1 MAYGF
6 VIGSRFKPFS
16 YDEMLKPLAAYT
28 EEYNAQEA
36 AYGELANNAAQWERL
51 ADSKIDQDTY
61 ARYKEYADALKS
73 TADSLAQNGLKPDSR
88 QALIGAKRRYTEEIV
103 PIEQAYQ
110 RRAELSK
117 LQREMRAKDPTTLIE
132 RGADEIALSELIAN
146 PELTP
151 ATYSGAYL
159 ERSAA
164 QAASALSKEIRENPR
179 KWRSILDGQYYETRV
194 RTGYTADEIQRAIS
208 GDPTAPEELR
218 TVIDQ
223 VTAPIR
229 AWNNPQAQQEA
240 LSYTARGL
248 WNALG
253 DDKYQM
259 ADNWMLKMSMQEAA
273 MARRAAAKN
282 TGSSSG
288 ARPPILL
295 NNPTQLNTVGDTEA
309 VRALSSKEAPEKI
322 RKAQDQAQLAQKK
335 MQDLLKENPNL
346 SEYLEYVK
354 RGNSLSSI
362 YSAKTDAKI
371 KGGLADISR
380 GMQASAAR
388 GREAVDRDVPS
399 SAGYFKYLAAE
410 KEYNKARRELEE
422 WNTTTNST
430 REALASSYSGLT
442 NNREEAIDYGASL
455 ESALSSYSSSA
466 VPINLDKTVQ
476 ENILSSKGQDNFVQ
490 IKPNGKE
497 KSVSKAEYEEILKS
511 GQIQLTSEGNIV
523 TAGGN
528 VYKMKDAGQE
538 YNALGDAAKKV
549 SSFVR
554 EWKNTP
560 FKEMSSLS
568 RNDLIKLSDNLY
580 GANVRVNGR
589 PAKAV
594 YIVTPNGP
602 QLANVSYAD
611 EMISVRNL
619 EGEMLQL
626 LAYENIAPIVE
637 QWDNVPTAPSTNGDM
652 RNVGYAGS
660 ITFDDYYGFGE

>member
-146 PELTP
+146 PELAP

-179 KWRSILDGQYYETRV
+179 KWRSILGGQYYETRV
-194 RTGYTADEIQRAIS
+194 RTGYTADEIQRAVS

-218 TVIDQ
+218 TVVDQ

-229 AWNNPQAQQEA
+229 TWNNPQAQQEA

-248 WNALG
+248 WNAIG

-273 MARRAAAKN
+273 MARRAAQEA
-282 TGSSSG
+282 TGSSG
-288 ARPPILL
+288 VRPPILTGTPL
-295 NNPTQLNTVGDTEA
+295 QLNSVGDIEA
-309 VRALSSKEAPEKI
+309 IRELVSKEAPEKI

-346 SEYLEYVK
+346 SEYLEYIK
-354 RGNSLSSI
+354 RRNSLSSV

-410 KEYNKARRELEE
+410 KEYNKARRELED

-430 REALASSYSGLT
+430 REALASAYSGLT
-442 NNREEAIDYGASL
+442 SNREDAINYGAAL
-455 ESALSSYSSSA
+455 ENALSSYSGSIIP
-466 VPINLDKTVQ
+466 VNINKTVQ
-476 ENILSSKGQDNFVQ
+476 ENLLSAKGKDNFVLV
-490 IKPNGKE
+490 KPNGKE
-497 KSVSKAEYEEILKS
+497 KDISKSDYEEILKN

-528 VYKMKDAGQE
+528 VYKIKDAGQK
-538 YNALGDAAKKV
+538 YNTIGNTAKKV
-549 SSFVR
+549 SSFIR

-560 FKEMSSLS
+560 FKEMNSLS
-568 RNDLIKLSDNLY
+568 QDDLIELSDNLY

-594 YIVTPNGP
+594 YVPTPNGP
-602 QLANVSYAD
+602 QLIKLAYAD
-611 EMISVRNL
+611 EVAYGKNV
-619 EGEMLQL
+619 EGEIIEDLYYKGIRSVVQ
-626 LAYENIAPIVE
+626 
-637 QWDNVPTAPSTNGDM
+637 QWDDAPTASSTSKDM
-652 RNVGYAGS
+652 KNIGYANP
-660 ITFDDYYGFGE
+660 TTL